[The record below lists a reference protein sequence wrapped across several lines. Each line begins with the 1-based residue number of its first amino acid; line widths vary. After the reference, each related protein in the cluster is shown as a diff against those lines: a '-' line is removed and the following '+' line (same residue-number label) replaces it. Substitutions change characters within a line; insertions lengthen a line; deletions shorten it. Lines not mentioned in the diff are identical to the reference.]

1 MLVNKVINT
10 GGGSF
15 FCKLLVLL
23 WAWRKILSLMEAISV
38 PGCITSGEITP
49 VHTNT
54 HSKPDLTL
62 MYLKTENEIITCLHR
77 SIKWRLRESCLATS
91 KQLSGSSHLA
101 TIDTSADRIATCDYC
116 RLLSYYLVTS
126 LCLWNRSLIKATG
139 SLTGMSGKSCFIFA
153 LSWFIDQINVY
164 KSRINRNLQFKL
176 LLVLFK

>member
-23 WAWRKILSLMEAISV
+23 WAWRKILSLIEAISV
-38 PGCITSGEITP
+38 PGSMTSGEVTP

-54 HSKPDLTL
+54 HSTL
-62 MYLKTENEIITCLHR
+62 LNLDVFKTENEIITCLHR

-101 TIDTSADRIATCDYC
+101 TIDTSADRTATCDYR
-116 RLLSYYLVTS
+116 RLLSYLVTA

-139 SLTGMSGKSCFIFA
+139 SLTGMSGTSLFLC
-153 LSWFIDQINVY
+153 
-164 KSRINRNLQFKL
+164 SRLIYPPN
-176 LLVLFK
+176 